1 MPAFLLLLLQMGVV
15 LSAARVVG
23 RVFRAF
29 GQPQVVGEMAAGL
42 LLGPSA
48 LGALAPGISA
58 GLFPPDSLPL
68 LGTLSQ
74 IGLLLFM
81 FLVGVELEP
90 ALLRHRSHTAV
101 LASHASITIPFFLGT
116 LVALA
121 LYPRVSDSSVSFTG
135 FALFM
140 GAAMSVTA
148 FPVLARILTER
159 RLVGTPLGAV
169 AVACAAVD
177 DVTAWSIL
185 AAVVLIVRSRA
196 GALALW
202 ATIAGTAAFIGAM
215 LLVVRPA
222 LARLGRSA
230 RSAGRLTQDQTALL
244 LLLLLASA
252 WSTEALGIHA
262 LFGAFLFGAVVPR
275 EAAVVQDL
283 TRKLEDFTVVFLLP
297 LFFAFTGLRTR
308 IGLLDRPEL
317 WGYAGLILVVAV
329 AGKLGG
335 SALGARLTGMGW
347 RDSLSLGVL
356 MNTRGLMELVILNV
370 GLEIGAISPAVFA
383 MMVIMAL
390 LTTLMTS
397 PALMWLRPAG
407 LAGAPVP
414 DRPGNRA

>member
-1 MPAFLLLLLQMGVV
+1 
-15 LSAARVVG
+15 
-23 RVFRAF
+23 
-29 GQPQVVGEMAAGL
+29 
-42 LLGPSA
+42 
-48 LGALAPGISA
+48 
-58 GLFPPDSLPL
+58 
-68 LGTLSQ
+68 
-74 IGLLLFM
+74 
-81 FLVGVELEP
+81 
-90 ALLRHRSHTAV
+90 
-101 LASHASITIPFFLGT
+101 
-116 LVALA
+116 
-121 LYPRVSDSSVSFTG
+121 
-135 FALFM
+135 
-140 GAAMSVTA
+140 
-148 FPVLARILTER
+148 
-159 RLVGTPLGAV
+159 
-169 AVACAAVD
+169 VD

-185 AAVVLIVRSRA
+185 AAVVVIVRSRA
-196 GALALW
+196 GVLPLW
-202 ATIAGTAAFIGAM
+202 ATIGGTAAFIAAM
-215 LLVVRPA
+215 VLVVRPA

-230 RSAGRLTQDQTALL
+230 RSAGRLTQDQIAVL

-317 WGYAGLILVVAV
+317 WVYTLLILLVAV

-347 RDSLSLGVL
+347 RDSLSLGAL

-390 LTTLMTS
+390 VTTLMTS
-397 PALMWLRPAG
+397 PALAWLQPTS
-407 LAGAPVP
+407 LTGAAQP
-414 DRPGNRA
+414 DRSGSRR